1 MRRIVLV
8 VVATLFYGFG
18 TRSVALIMALDRAM
32 RNRGSGVSIYEQYFS
47 LLVF

>member
-18 TRSVALIMALDRAM
+18 TRSVALIMALPLTA
-32 RNRGSGVSIYEQYFS
+32 
-47 LLVF
+47 